1 MADIIGS
8 IWWML
13 VVLGLLVTF
22 HEFGHYWVARRLG
35 VKVLRFSVGFG
46 RAIWKRIGKD
56 GTEYV
61 VAIIPLGGYVKML
74 DERDGPVPES
84 QLHQSFNRKPL
95 SHRFAIVAAGPVFNL
110 VFAVFAFWL
119 MFMVGIPDVRPVV
132 GEVSGLAA
140 EAGIHTGDMLIDV
153 AGHETHTWTHARLAL
168 ITRALDRKDTEII
181 VLDEQ
186 NNRITKQLSL
196 SKLGE
201 DFREENTLAE
211 IGIKPWRPI
220 QPAIVNTVEP
230 DSPADLAGLASG
242 DEILQIAGQ
251 DVPDWAWL
259 GRLIGEHGEA
269 GVPLPVLIKR
279 QGIESTLMVSPREV
293 ASGRFSKRLIFG
305 ISAEPLDAEQ
315 QAILERTFVT
325 LRYGPLESISQAVS
339 ETWRLGSASLGL
351 LRRMLTGKASMKNL
365 SGPISI
371 AQMANESA
379 KMGLTPF
386 LFLLGLISLSLGI
399 LNLLPI
405 PVLDGGHL
413 MYYVIEFFKGS
424 PLSDRAQIAGQYIG
438 LVSLAMLM
446 SVAIVNDILRQF
458 G

>member
-1 MADIIGS
+1 MLDVVGS

-46 RAIWKRIGKD
+46 RAIWKREGKD

-61 VAIIPLGGYVKML
+61 VAAIPLGGYVKML
-74 DERDGPVPES
+74 DEREGPVPES
-84 QLHQSFNRKPL
+84 QLDQSFNRKPVW
-95 SHRFAIVAAGPVFNL
+95 HRIAIVGAGPVFNL

-140 EAGIHTGDMLIDV
+140 EAGIRSGDTVVAV
-153 AGHETHTWTHARLAL
+153 AGDDTHTWTHARLAL
-168 ITRALDRKDTEII
+168 ITRALDRKDTEI
-181 VLDEQ
+181 VLLDRN
-186 NNRITKQLSL
+186 NNRMTRQLSL
-196 SKLGE
+196 SSLGD
-201 DFREENTLAE
+201 DFKEENTLAE
-211 IGIKPWRPI
+211 IGISPWRPI
-220 QPAIVNTVEP
+220 QPAIIDTVEAG
-230 DSPADLAGLASG
+230 SPADIAGLIKG

-259 GRLIGEHGEA
+259 GRLIAEHGEA
-269 GVPLPVLIKR
+269 DTPLPVLIR
-279 QGIESTLMVSPREV
+279 REGIESTVFVSPTAV
-293 ASGRFSKRLIFG
+293 ADGNFSKRLIFG
-305 ISAEPLDAEQ
+305 ISAGPLDAGQ
-315 QAILERTFVT
+315 QADIERTFVV

-339 ETWRLGSASLGL
+339 ETWRLSSASLGL
-351 LRRMLTGKASMKNL
+351 LGRMITGKASVKNL

-413 MYYVIEFFKGS
+413 LYYVIELFKGS
-424 PLSDRAQIAGQYIG
+424 PLSERIQVAGQYIG
-438 LVSLAMLM
+438 LVSLGMLM
-446 SVAIVNDILRQF
+446 SVAIVNDILRQI

>member
-8 IWWML
+8 IWWMI

-46 RAIWKRIGKD
+46 RALWKRNGAD

-61 VAIIPLGGYVKML
+61 VAAIPLGGYVKML
-74 DERDGPVPES
+74 DEREGPVPES
-84 QLHQSFNRKPL
+84 QLDQSFNRKPV
-95 SHRFAIVAAGPVFNL
+95 SHRIAIVAAGPIFNL
-110 VFAVFAFWL
+110 VFAVAAFWL

-132 GEVSGLAA
+132 GEVSGLAH
-140 EAGIHTGDMLIDV
+140 EAGLRSGDTVVEV
-153 AGHETHTWTHARLAL
+153 AGDETNTWTHARLAL
-168 ITRALDRKDTEII
+168 ITRALDREDTEI
-181 VLDEQ
+181 VLQDRLG
-186 NNRITKQLSL
+186 NRITKQLSL
-196 SKLGE
+196 SKLGS

-211 IGIKPWRPI
+211 IGISPWRPV
-220 QPAIVNTVEP
+220 QPAIIDVVEP
-230 DSPADLAGLASG
+230 ASPADLAGLRPG
-242 DEILQIAGQ
+242 DEILQIGGQ
-251 DVPDWAWL
+251 DVPDWSWL
-259 GRLIGEHGEA
+259 GRLIAEHGKE
-269 GVPLPVLIKR
+269 GVPLPVLINR
-279 QGIESTLMVSPREV
+279 DGQESTVMVRPTEV
-293 ASGRFSKRLIFG
+293 SSGSVSRRLIFG
-305 ISAEPLDAEQ
+305 ISAAPLDAQQ
-315 QAILERTFVT
+315 QAVLERTYVV
-325 LRYGPLESISQAVS
+325 LRYGPLESVSKAVS
-339 ETWRLGSASLGL
+339 ETWRLSKASLGL
-351 LRRMLTGKASMKNL
+351 LGRMLTGKASVRNL

-413 MYYVIEFFKGS
+413 LYYVIELFKGS
-424 PLSDRAQIAGQYIG
+424 PLSDRAQITGQYIG

-446 SVAIVNDILRQF
+446 SVAIVNDILRQI